1 MDPRERA
8 EETVK
13 WVKKERKEAKVIQ
26 DQGRA
31 TNLGFFPFHN
41 FQSVLALVVPEA
53 KRRKLYMA
61 RGVIDLIQIKK
72 ISDQTLPGLEG

>member
-1 MDPRERA
+1 MDPRERV

-31 TNLGFFPFHN
+31 TKLGFFVLFISFNN

-53 KRRKLYMA
+53 KRRKLYMTK
-61 RGVIDLIQIKK
+61 GVIDLIQI
-72 ISDQTLPGLEG
+72 ILNH